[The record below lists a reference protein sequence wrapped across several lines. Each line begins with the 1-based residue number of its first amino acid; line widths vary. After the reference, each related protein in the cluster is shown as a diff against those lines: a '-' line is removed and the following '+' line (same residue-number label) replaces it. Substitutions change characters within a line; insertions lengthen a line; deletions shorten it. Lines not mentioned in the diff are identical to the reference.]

1 MSYVFKKWDYIQY
14 IQTQLLGLDKKE
26 MRGFSVNNTKKYILF
41 LDSYTMVI
49 KNPIDGFK

>member
-1 MSYVFKKWDYIQY
+1 MRLSIQDV
-14 IQTQLLGLDKKE
+14 QKQLLGSDKKE

-49 KNPIDGFK
+49 KNPIYGFK